1 MDMRLFFRVLWRFKA
16 LVVLGIM
23 LAFVLATL
31 SFVRVTLDGFP
42 PSYIYRSSETWS
54 VQATLLVTQEGFPL
68 GRAVPGFMA
77 ADPARGL
84 PAVQVGDPNT
94 LTSLAL
100 VYTQLLNSDDVR
112 RRVFGSINRT
122 LAGPPRT
129 TDYSAT
135 LISDTTGGA
144 LPLVAI
150 TGVAPTPY
158 EAANVAKRASQAFRD
173 YLEVE
178 QQAAKIAL
186 NERAV
191 VQEIGSASHAT
202 LLKGRK
208 KTGPVFIFLAIMIA
222 TCGLAFMLENLR
234 PRANQTS
241 PDELER
247 RPASL
252 PTADEQNRLSA

>member
-1 MDMRLFFRVLWRFKA
+1 MDIRLFFRVLWRFKA

-23 LAFVLATL
+23 LAVGLATL
-31 SFVRVTLDGFP
+31 SFVRVTPDGFP
-42 PSYIYRSSETWS
+42 PSYTYRASETWS

-100 VYTQLLNSDDVR
+100 VYTQLLNSDAVR

-135 LISDTTGGA
+135 LISDSSGNT
-144 LPLVAI
+144 LPLVLI
-150 TGVAPTPY
+150 TGLAPTPR
-158 EAANVAKRASQAFRD
+158 EAASVAKRASLAFRA
-173 YLEVE
+173 YLQEK

-191 VQEIGSASHAT
+191 VQEIGSASQAT

-208 KTGPVFIFLAIMIA
+208 KTAPVFIFLAIMIA

-234 PRANQTS
+234 PRPAQAS

-247 RPASL
+247 PAAL
-252 PTADEQNRLSA
+252 PTADEKNRLSA